1 MLKYLFIISVVTRGM
16 SSSSFSELIWFTLT
30 ICDPDQ
36 SDHNANPVGL
46 LCVFLD
52 WYISTNQHT
61 HSINLSKT
69 NICNKYDNTQKEK
82 IKERKIEGK
91 KKERKKERKIRK
103 TLYANNILNAFSR
116 KRQQEQK
123 KIFQATPG
131 TPP

>member
-36 SDHNANPVGL
+36 SDHNANPMGL
-46 LCVFLD
+46 SCVFLD

-61 HSINLSKT
+61 HSVNLSKT

-91 KKERKKERKIRK
+91 KKERKKGKYARPFMIIIYK
-103 TLYANNILNAFSR
+103 TLFAENDNKN
-116 KRQQEQK
+116 K